1 MTAKVKIC
9 GLSTPDSVEAAVA
22 AGAAMVGFVFFP
34 VSPRAITVAEAAALT
49 ATVPDGI
56 KRVALSVD
64 ADDALLG
71 EITAGAGVDMMQLH
85 GAETPARVADVRAK
99 FGLPV
104 MKVISIASLDDVARA
119 HSYAPVAD
127 VLMFDAKPPK
137 DATRPGGN
145 AVAFDW
151 NLIAGETWEKPWVW
165 AGGLTP
171 ENVAEAI
178 RVSSA
183 PMVDVSSGVED
194 GPGIKNVEEIRAF
207 IEAVTAA

>member
-1 MTAKVKIC
+1 
-9 GLSTPDSVEAAVA
+9 
-22 AGAAMVGFVFFP
+22 
-34 VSPRAITVAEAAALT
+34 
-49 ATVPDGI
+49 
-56 KRVALSVD
+56 
-64 ADDALLG
+64 
-71 EITAGAGVDMMQLH
+71 
-85 GAETPARVADVRAK
+85 
-99 FGLPV
+99 
-104 MKVISIASLDDVARA
+104 
-119 HSYAPVAD
+119 
-127 VLMFDAKPPK
+127 MFDAKPPK

-151 NLIAGETWEKPWVW
+151 NLIAGETWEKPWVL